1 MKAKT
6 IKLTATC
13 EYCGCPLTYKSQ
25 EGFDKGVK
33 NGHLHSICKKEIKK
47 AKEMFKGAKNE

>member
-6 IKLTATC
+6 IKLTTMC